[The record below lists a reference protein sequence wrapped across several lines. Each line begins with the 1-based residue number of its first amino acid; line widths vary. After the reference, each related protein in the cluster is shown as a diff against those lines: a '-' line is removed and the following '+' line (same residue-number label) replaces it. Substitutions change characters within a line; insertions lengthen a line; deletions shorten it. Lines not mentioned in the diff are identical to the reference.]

1 MSFLS
6 NLLFIAA
13 SIYITL
19 KVSTLIGILCFV
31 GAISYI
37 LSKSY
42 PAYMCGRANAEF
54 LKKNYEKAFR
64 MYEKAYKSKI
74 RKFTVDLAY
83 AQALLRYGKPE
94 KALEV
99 LDKILC
105 LNLTKEIKFPAKQTR
120 SLIYYKLGRTEEA
133 YEEAKELFEDGYTTS
148 NMYCLVGLMM
158 LANNEPIDDTIA
170 FCERAY
176 DYDNENRDIID
187 NLLVCYIKTNNIDK
201 AKELA
206 DKIIKEHPSFVEA
219 WYHAAQVYCMLGDNK
234 KASEFLENIKN
245 CDRSFLTTVSEEDI
259 EKLKIKVK

>member
-6 NLLFIAA
+6 GLILIAA
-13 SIYITL
+13 IVYITA
-19 KVSTLIGILCFV
+19 KVNVLLGSICFIV
-31 GAISYI
+31 LAGYYI
-37 LSKSY
+37 LRMY
-42 PAYMCGRANAEF
+42 PAFMCGRANAEF

-64 MYEKAYKSKI
+64 MYEKAYKSSR

-94 KALEV
+94 KALEI
-99 LDKILC
+99 LDKILY
-105 LNLTKEIKFPAKQTR
+105 LRLTKEIKFPAKQTR

-158 LANNEPIDDTIA
+158 IANNEPIDETLA

-176 DYDNENRDIID
+176 DYDSDNRDIID
-187 NLLVCYIKTNNIDK
+187 NLLVCYIKTNNVEK

-206 DKIIKEHPSFVEA
+206 DLIVDKYPAFVEA
-219 WYHAAQVYCMLGDNK
+219 WFHAAQVYSILGDKNK
-234 KASEFLENIKN
+234 ALDYLENIKN
-245 CDRSFLTTVSEEDI
+245 CERSYLTTVSEEDI
-259 EKLKIKVK
+259 EVLKEKLK